1 MVKESCLVTSNKG
14 SLGHTLGAAG
24 ALESVFSVLSLV
36 EVFHFEQRVFFFLI
50 LVTKFSLLGCGA
62 SMHQLG
68 ECRPRLLQRAYI
80 STG

>member
-1 MVKESCLVTSNKG
+1 MTSNKG

-36 EVFHFEQRVFFFLI
+36 EVFHFKKKRVFLT
-50 LVTKFSLLGCGA
+50 LVTEFSLLGCGA

-68 ECRPRLLQRAYI
+68 ERRPRLLQRAYI